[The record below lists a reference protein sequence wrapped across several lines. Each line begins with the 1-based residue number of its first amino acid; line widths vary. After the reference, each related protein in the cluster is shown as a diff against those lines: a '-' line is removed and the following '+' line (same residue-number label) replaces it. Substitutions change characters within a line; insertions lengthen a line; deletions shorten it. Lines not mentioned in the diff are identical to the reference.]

1 MTEPTTSHADSA
13 HPAADTT
20 SAAPTDTATPLETAT
35 PADTA
40 ARDALAPLVED
51 AVALAYRWVE
61 ATEREQTK
69 TERATTGQLASLVR
83 DEAGLD
89 FAVRF
94 VDRVARPEDNA
105 AAAREL
111 SHLTTKN
118 ASGFL
123 DTGDR
128 ALLGLGAK
136 VATLAPSLVVPLARG
151 RLKQMVGHLVGDSH
165 DPALKK
171 HLAQAR
177 AQGFR
182 LNVNLLGEA
191 VLGEA
196 EAASRTERVT
206 ELLRRDDVDY
216 VSIKVSSLVSQISTW
231 DHEGTV
237 AHCLERLRPL
247 YRVANEKPEKAF
259 VNLDMEEYRDLHL
272 TIDLF
277 RRMLEEPEFHQ
288 LEAGIVLQ
296 AYLPDA
302 LPALEGLIAFAQER
316 VAARKA
322 GIKIRLVKGANL
334 AMEAVEAAVHG
345 WEQAPYDTKTEVDA
359 NYLRCVERALRE
371 DAAGARDGRPAPIR
385 VGVASHNLFDIA
397 TAHLLAQKRG
407 VSDSLDIEMLQGMA
421 PAQSRAVKEAV
432 GTVLLYTPVVAPE
445 DFDVAVSYLIRRL
458 EENATPGN
466 FLHAIFDD
474 GASTSAADAPMAEQE
489 ERFRESVEAIPS
501 TSVGPRRR
509 AERAEFGEVFDNT
522 PDSDP
527 ALPEVREWAV
537 TALQATPAP
546 LTSPV
551 LRTTEAVDEVVAAAV
566 RAQREWVARPSSER
580 AALLRAAARE
590 MEKRRGEFLTVMAAE
605 GGKTI
610 EQADPEVSEAID
622 FARYYADRVAD
633 LGSGLAADGARFR
646 PSPVTLVTPPWNFP
660 VAIPLGGVL
669 AALAAGSAVVIKPA
683 HPTPGC
689 VEVGMAAIHA
699 AGIPAD
705 VAQVVRTDERSVGRH
720 LVAHADVETV
730 VLTGASETAH
740 LFAGWR
746 VGHEHGARVYG
757 ETSGKNALVVTP
769 AADLDLAVADL
780 VKSAFGHA
788 GQKCSAASL
797 GILVGSVATSDRFRR
812 QLIDAVRS
820 LRVGWPQ
827 ELSTTMGPIIEP
839 PEGKLL
845 RALTTLEPGERWIVE
860 PRRLDDTGRLWSPGL
875 KEGVRPG
882 SFFHLTE
889 VFGPVLGLM
898 HADSLTEAVELQNA
912 TAFGLTAG
920 LHSLDAD
927 EIDEWLETVEAGNL
941 YVNRHITGAIVRR
954 QSFGGWKESS
964 VGPGAKAGGPNYVAQ
979 LGHWAPEG
987 LPRQFGDLE
996 PAVRRALRAFLPM
1009 LPDRE
1014 ERTWL
1019 RAAAASDA
1027 RAWQD
1032 EFGVDRDDSALVVE
1046 TNVFRYRTHP
1056 QAWVRTEAGAS
1067 LAALLRLVLGAIVTG
1082 SPLRLS
1088 LDPGM
1093 SARLKDLQGR
1103 DADVDEAL
1111 LVIARYVDAAESGE
1125 DFILRVERG
1134 DVGGRLKVLGENPTL
1149 TTALREE
1156 EARGLVT
1163 LFTDPVLATGR
1174 RELLFF
1180 LREQAVSRTRHRYGH
1195 LDKGAGAW

>member
-1 MTEPTTSHADSA
+1 MNESTTTSPSA
-13 HPAADTT
+13 NEPARDEASGIPAGTATETGDTT
-20 SAAPTDTATPLETAT
+20 
-35 PADTA
+35 
-40 ARDALAPLVED
+40 ARDALAPLVEE
-51 AVALAYRWVE
+51 AVALAHRWAE

-69 TERATTGQLASLVR
+69 AEKATTGQLASLVR

-118 ASGFL
+118 ASSFL

-136 VATLAPSLVVPLARG
+136 VATLAPSLVVPLART
-151 RLKQMVGHLVGDSH
+151 RLKQMVGHLVGNSH

-177 AQGFR
+177 AEGFR

-191 VLGEA
+191 VLGEN
-196 EAASRTERVT
+196 EAASRTQRVT
-206 ELLRRDDVDY
+206 ELLERDDVDY

-247 YRVANEKPEKAF
+247 YRVANEKSPKAF
-259 VNLDMEEYRDLHL
+259 VNLDMEEYRDLDL

-277 RRMLEEPEFHQ
+277 TRMLLEPEFHQ

-302 LPALEGLIAFAQER
+302 LPALEELIAFAQER
-316 VAARKA
+316 VAQGRS

-334 AMEAVEAAVHG
+334 AMEQVEAAIHG
-345 WEQAPYDTKTEVDA
+345 WEQAPYDTKAEVDA
-359 NYLRCVERALRE
+359 NYLRCVERMLRE
-371 DAAGARDGRPAPIR
+371 DAAGSVDGRPAAIR

-397 TAHLLAQKRG
+397 TAHLLAEQRG
-407 VSDSLDIEMLQGMA
+407 VTDSLDIEMLQGMA

-474 GASTSAADAPMAEQE
+474 GSRSGESPMAEQE
-489 ERFRESVEAIPS
+489 ERFRESVEAIPA

-509 AERAEFGEVFDNT
+509 AQRAEIGDTFENT

-527 ALPEVREWAV
+527 ALPEVRAWAKE
-537 TALQATPAP
+537 ALEATPPP

-551 LRTTEAVDEVVAAAV
+551 LESAEAVDDVVATAV
-566 RAQREWVARPSSER
+566 RAQAEWVARPASER
-580 AALLRAAARE
+580 AALLREAARE
-590 MEKRRGEFLTVMAAE
+590 LEKRRGTFLTVMAAE
-605 GGKTI
+605 GGKTL

-633 LGSGLAADGARFR
+633 LDSDLAADGARFT
-646 PSPVTLVTPPWNFP
+646 PCTVTLVTPPWNFP
-660 VAIPLGGVL
+660 VAIPMGGVL
-669 AALAAGSAVVIKPA
+669 AALAAGSAAIIKPA
-683 HPTPGC
+683 NATPGC
-689 VEVGMAAIHA
+689 VELGMEALHA
-699 AGIPAD
+699 AGIPAE
-705 VAQVVRTDERSVGRH
+705 VAQVVRTDEGEVGKC
-720 LVAHADVETV
+720 LVSHPDVETV

-746 VGHEHGARVYG
+746 VEHARGARVYG

-769 AADLDLAVADL
+769 AADLDLAAADL
-780 VKSAFGHA
+780 VTSAFGHA

-797 GILVGSVATSDRFRR
+797 GILVGSVADSERFRR
-812 QLIDAVRS
+812 QLIDAVQS

-827 ELSTTMGPIIEP
+827 DLSTTMGPVIAP
-839 PEGKLL
+839 PEGKLR

-860 PRRLDDTGRLWSPGL
+860 PRQLDDTGRLWSPGL
-875 KEGVRPG
+875 KEGVAPG

-898 HADSLTEAVELQNA
+898 RADSLTEAIELQNA
-912 TAFGLTAG
+912 TAYGLTAG
-920 LHSLDAD
+920 LHSLYAD
-927 EIDEWLETVEAGNL
+927 EIDEWMQTVEAGNL

-979 LGHWAPEG
+979 LGRWEPDG
-987 LPRQFGDLE
+987 LPTQFGDLE

-1009 LPDRE
+1009 LPERE

-1027 RAWQD
+1027 RAFED
-1032 EFGVDRDDSALVVE
+1032 EFGVERDDSDLVVE
-1046 TNVFRYRTHP
+1046 TNVFRYRVHP
-1056 QAWVRTEAGAS
+1056 DVWVRAEDGTS
-1067 LAALLRLVLGAIVTG
+1067 LAELLRLVLGAIVTG
-1082 SPLRLS
+1082 APMRLS
-1088 LDPGM
+1088 LSPAT
-1093 SARLKDLQGR
+1093 SATLKAMQGR

-1111 LVIARYVDAAESGE
+1111 QIIASSVDAAETGE
-1125 DFILRVERG
+1125 DFLLRVERG
-1134 DVGGRLKVLGENPTL
+1134 DVGGRLRVLGSNEEL
-1149 TTALREE
+1149 LQALREE

-1163 LFTDPVLATGR
+1163 LYTDPVLATGR

-1180 LREQAVSRTRHRYGH
+1180 LREQAVSRTMHRYGH
-1195 LDKGAGAW
+1195 LDKGAGAF

>member
-1 MTEPTTSHADSA
+1 MSEPTTTSPSPTDPGPGEASGIPEGAETHTG
-13 HPAADTT
+13 DTT
-20 SAAPTDTATPLETAT
+20 
-35 PADTA
+35 
-40 ARDALAPLVED
+40 ARDALAPLVEE
-51 AVALAYRWVE
+51 AVALAYRWAE

-69 TERATTGQLASLVR
+69 TEKATTGQLAALVR

-94 VDRVARPEDNA
+94 VDRVARPEDDA
-105 AAAREL
+105 VAAREL

-118 ASGFL
+118 ASSFL

-136 VATLAPSLVVPLARG
+136 VAQLAPSLVVPLART

-165 DPALKK
+165 DPSLKK

-177 AQGFR
+177 AEGFR

-191 VLGEA
+191 VLGEH

-206 ELLRRDDVDY
+206 DLLRRDDVDY

-231 DHEGTV
+231 DHDGTV
-237 AHCLERLRPL
+237 EHCLERLRPL
-247 YRVANEKPEKAF
+247 YRVANEKSPKAF
-259 VNLDMEEYRDLHL
+259 VNLDMEEYRDLDL

-277 RRMLEEPEFHQ
+277 KRMLEEPEFHQ

-316 VAARKA
+316 VSKGRA

-334 AMEAVEAAVHG
+334 AMEQVEAAIHG
-345 WEQAPYDTKTEVDA
+345 WEQAPYDTKNEVDA
-359 NYLRCVERALRE
+359 NYLRCVERMLRQ
-371 DAAGARDGRPAPIR
+371 DAAGSVEGRPPAIR

-397 TAHLLAQKRG
+397 TAHLLAKQRG
-407 VSDSLDIEMLQGMA
+407 VTDSLDIEMLQGMA

-474 GASTSAADAPMAEQE
+474 GAGSGGSDSPMKEQE
-489 ERFRESVEAIPS
+489 ERYRESVEAIPA

-509 AERAEFGEVFDNT
+509 AERDPFGESFENT

-527 ALPEVREWAV
+527 ALPEVRAWAKK
-537 TALQATPAP
+537 ALAASPAP

-551 LRTTEAVDEVVAAAV
+551 LESAEAVDEVVATAV
-566 RAQREWVARPSSER
+566 RAQQEWVSRPAEER
-580 AALLRAAARE
+580 ASLLREAARE
-590 MEKRRGEFLTVMAAE
+590 LEKRRGQFLTVMAAE
-605 GGKTI
+605 GGKTL

-633 LGSGLAADGARFR
+633 LTSGLAADGARFT
-646 PSPVTLVTPPWNFP
+646 PSTVTLVTPPWNFP
-660 VAIPLGGVL
+660 VAIPMGGVL
-669 AALAAGSAVVIKPA
+669 AALAAGSAAIIKPA
-683 HPTPGC
+683 NATPGC
-689 VEVGMAAIHA
+689 VELGMEALHA
-699 AGIPAD
+699 AGIPGE
-705 VAQVVRTDERSVGRH
+705 VAQVVRTDEGEVGTH
-720 LVAHADVETV
+720 LVSHPDVETV

-746 VGHEHGARVYG
+746 VGHTRGARVYG
-757 ETSGKNALVVTP
+757 ETSGKNALIVTP

-780 VKSAFGHA
+780 VTSAFGHA

-797 GILVGSVATSDRFRR
+797 GILVGSVADSDRFRR
-812 QLIDAVRS
+812 QLIDAVQS

-827 ELSTTMGPIIEP
+827 DLATTMGPVIEP
-839 PEGKLL
+839 PQGKLR

-860 PRRLDDTGRLWSPGL
+860 PKQLDDTGRLWSPGL
-875 KEGVRPG
+875 KEGVKPG

-898 HADSLTEAVELQNA
+898 RADSLTEAIELQNA
-912 TAFGLTAG
+912 TAYGLTAG
-920 LHSLDAD
+920 LHSLDAA
-927 EIDEWLETVEAGNL
+927 EIEEWLETVEAGNL

-979 LGHWAPEG
+979 LGHWEADG
-987 LPRQFGDLE
+987 LPAQFVDVE

-1009 LPDRE
+1009 LPERE

-1019 RAAAASDA
+1019 RAAASSDA
-1027 RAWQD
+1027 RAFED
-1032 EFGVDRDDSALVVE
+1032 EFGVERDDSDLVVE

-1056 QAWVRTEAGAS
+1056 HVWVRTEAGAS
-1067 LAALLRLVLGAIVTG
+1067 LVELLRLVLGAIVTG
-1082 SPLRLS
+1082 APLRLS
-1088 LDPGM
+1088 LAPGM
-1093 SARLKDLQGR
+1093 SARLKDAQGR

-1111 LVIARYVDAAESGE
+1111 QIIAQYVDAAETSE
-1125 DFILRVERG
+1125 DFLLRVERG
-1134 DVGGRLKVLGENPTL
+1134 DVSGRLKVLGENSDL
-1149 TTALREE
+1149 QRALREE

-1195 LDKGAGAW
+1195 LDKGAGAF